1 MFRKIL
7 TMTSMMLVIASCGS
21 DDQASLE
28 TVAAPRVRGVT
39 ENEIIIGSH
48 ADLSGP
54 TAILGV
60 AAING
65 VRMRF
70 DEANDAGGI
79 HGRKIRFIVE
89 DAGYQIQFDSVGAVG
104 IFGIERDRALPR

>member
-7 TMTSMMLVIASCGS
+7 MMISMLLVIASCGS
-21 DDQASLE
+21 DDQASQE
-28 TVAAPRVRGVT
+28 TSAAPQVRGVT

-48 ADLSGP
+48 NDMSGP
-54 TAILGV
+54 TALLGV
-60 AAING
+60 GAVNG

-70 DEANDAGGI
+70 NEANDAGGI

-89 DAGYQIQFDSVGAVG
+89 DAG
-104 IFGIERDRALPR
+104 